1 MHDSL
6 SHIQKQAIAF
16 RDARDWAQFH
26 RPKDLAIGLSVEAAE
41 LAELFLWKSDTEL
54 AQFEREGRQRD
65 RLGEEMADVLI
76 FLLYLAEHAGI
87 DLAEATAAKMTVNA
101 EKYPVEQAR
110 GSAAKYDQLARARA
124 ERGEASP

>member
-1 MHDSL
+1 MQDSL
-6 SHIQKQAIAF
+6 SHLQKQAVAF

-54 AQFEREGRQRD
+54 AQFERESPQRD

-87 DLAEATAAKMTVNA
+87 DLAEATAAKMTANA

-110 GSAAKYDQLARARA
+110 GSAAKYDQLAEARA
-124 ERGEASP
+124 ERGEADA